1 MGNGQL
7 TRITIRVS
15 SAVFESLKR
24 LSLKI
29 WSTVLNP
36 LFPVDDDKNKVS
48 LIVMTRRK
56 FRHFAKSCWKI
67 VSQNFIEF
75 QRS

>member
-36 LFPVDDDKNKVS
+36 LLPVDDDKNKVS

-56 FRHFAKSCWKI
+56 FRHFAK
-67 VSQNFIEF
+67 
-75 QRS
+75 

>member
-36 LFPVDDDKNKVS
+36 VFSVDDDKNKVS

-56 FRHFAKSCWKI
+56 FRHFAK
-67 VSQNFIEF
+67 
-75 QRS
+75 